1 MKITVL
7 GCGAIGQI
15 WLSALAR
22 QGHDVQGWLRVPQPY
37 CSANV
42 VDPQGNVSNKTFIAN
57 DPLFLAESQLLLV
70 TLKATQVS
78 PAVKN
83 LESVLP
89 DDCPI
94 LLLHNGMGTLEELK
108 GMTQPLLRGITT
120 HAAMRDGTVIKHV
133 ANGITHIGPGNR
145 KSALYSSIAD
155 TLHHAL
161 PDVAW
166 HDNIRAACWR
176 KLAVNCIINPLTVEY
191 DCQNGALRAHAAQI
205 EILSEEISWVME
217 REGQN
222 IPSDNLKEIV
232 FDVIEN
238 TAANTSSML
247 QDVRAQRLTEID
259 YITGF
264 LLRRARAHGL
274 ALPENTRLFELI
286 KRKESHYDRERIG
299 AGLPGTWQ

>member
-145 KSALYSSIAD
+145 KSALYSNIAD

-191 DCQNGALRAHAAQI
+191 DCQNGVLRAQAAQI

-217 REGQN
+217 REGQS

-232 FDVIEN
+232 FDVIES

-286 KRKESHYDRERIG
+286 KRKELHYDRERIG

>member
-145 KSALYSSIAD
+145 KSALYSNIAD

-217 REGQN
+217 REGQS

-232 FDVIEN
+232 FDVIES

-286 KRKESHYDRERIG
+286 KRKELHYDRERIG

>member
-1 MKITVL
+1 
-7 GCGAIGQI
+7 
-15 WLSALAR
+15 
-22 QGHDVQGWLRVPQPY
+22 
-37 CSANV
+37 
-42 VDPQGNVSNKTFIAN
+42 
-57 DPLFLAESQLLLV
+57 
-70 TLKATQVS
+70 
-78 PAVKN
+78 
-83 LESVLP
+83 
-89 DDCPI
+89 
-94 LLLHNGMGTLEELK
+94 MGTLEELK

-133 ANGITHIGPGNR
+133 AYGITHIGPGNR
-145 KSALYSSIAD
+145 KSALYSNIAD

-191 DCQNGALRAHAAQI
+191 DCQNGALRAHAEQI

-217 REGQN
+217 REGQS
-222 IPSDNLKEIV
+222 IPSENLKEIV
-232 FDVIEN
+232 FDVIES

-286 KRKESHYDRERIG
+286 KRKELHYDRQRIG